1 MKRRTAL
8 RTLST
13 AVAVATFSFGYAAHA
28 QEDLTAKSV
37 VLVHGAFAD
46 GSAWN
51 RVTPLLEKAGLD
63 VIAAQI
69 PLSSLEADVETTKR
83 AIDRLEGPVV
93 LVGHSWGGMVITEA
107 GSQDKVHSLVYV
119 AAFAP
124 NEGQSLGEYISD
136 YPHADGLD
144 HLEKDTA
151 GYYRLTDKGVA
162 EHFAFDLLDTEIA
175 AIAAS
180 QGPINSASLGTPV
193 TQLAWKDKPNFAVVS
208 TQDRMTLTEI
218 QRDQIGK
225 LNAKSVEVDTSHVPM
240 LTYPEVVAN
249 MIIEAAK

>member
-8 RTLST
+8 KALS
-13 AVAVATFSFGYAAHA
+13 AIVAVAALGLGTAAHA
-28 QEDLTAKSV
+28 GDLTAKSV

-51 RVTPLLEKAGLD
+51 RVIPLLEEAGLD

-69 PLSSLEADVETTKR
+69 PLSSLDADVETTQR
-83 AIDRLEGPVV
+83 AIDRLDGPVV

-107 GSQDKVHSLVYV
+107 GAQDKVHSLVYV

-124 NEGQSLGEYISD
+124 NEGQSLGEYIAD

-144 HLEKDTA
+144 HLEKDAA
-151 GYYRLTDKGVA
+151 GYYRLTDTGVA
-162 EHFAFDLLDTEIA
+162 EHFAFDLPEAEIA

-180 QGPINSASLGTPV
+180 QGPINSASLGMPV
-193 TQLAWKDKPNFAVVS
+193 TQLAWKHKPNFAVVS

-225 LNAKSVEVDTSHVPM
+225 LNAQSVEVDTSHVPM
-240 LTYPEVVAN
+240 LTHPDAVAN

>member
-1 MKRRTAL
+1 MKRRNVLKSISAITAAA
-8 RTLST
+8 
-13 AVAVATFSFGYAAHA
+13 AVSFAPVAFA
-28 QEDLTAKSV
+28 EELKAKSV

-51 RVTPLLEKAGLD
+51 RVTPLLEKAGLN

-69 PLSSLEADVETTKR
+69 PLSSLEADVQTTQR

-93 LVGHSWGGMVITEA
+93 LVGHSWGGMVITEVGA
-107 GSQDKVHSLVYV
+107 QDKVHSLVYV

-124 NEGQSLGEYISD
+124 NAGQSLGDYTAD

-144 HLEKDTA
+144 HLEKDA
-151 GYYRLTDKGVA
+151 SGYYRLSHEGVS
-162 EHFAFDLLDTEIA
+162 EHFAFDLPDAEID
-175 AIAAS
+175 AIFAS
-180 QGPINSASLGTPV
+180 QGPINSAALGTKV
-193 TQLAWKDKPNFAVVS
+193 TNAAWQEKPNFAVVS
-208 TQDRMTLTEI
+208 TEDRMTHTAI

-225 LNAKSVEVDTSHVPM
+225 LNATSVEVETSHVPM
-240 LTYPEVVAN
+240 LTYPQVVAN

>member
-1 MKRRTAL
+1 MNRRTAL
-8 RTLST
+8 KTLSSAILLASVMHGT
-13 AVAVATFSFGYAAHA
+13 AASAA
-28 QEDLTAKSV
+28 DLTAKSV

-51 RVTPLLEKAGLD
+51 RVTPILEAAGLD

-69 PLSSLEADVETTKR
+69 PLSSLEADIETTKR

-107 GSQDKVHSLVYV
+107 GAQDKVHSLVFV

-124 NEGQSLGEYISD
+124 DTGQSLSSYTAHF
-136 YPHADGLD
+136 PHAAGLD
-144 HLEKDTA
+144 HLEKDA
-151 GYYRLTDKGVA
+151 SGYYRLTDKGVA
-162 EHFAFDLLDTEIA
+162 EHFAFDLPKEEIA

-180 QGPINSASLGTPV
+180 QGPINSAALKTPV
-193 TQLAWKDKPNFAVVS
+193 TQAAWKSKPNFAVVS

-225 LNAKSVEVDTSHVPM
+225 LNAKAVEVDTSHVPM

-249 MIIEAAK
+249 MIIDAAK

>member
-8 RTLST
+8 KAFS
-13 AVAVATFSFGYAAHA
+13 ATIAAAALGLGSAAYA
-28 QEDLTAKSV
+28 QELTAKSV

-51 RVTPLLEKAGLD
+51 RVTPLLEEAGLD

-69 PLSSLEADVETTKR
+69 PLNSLEADVETTKR
-83 AIDRLEGPVV
+83 AIERLEGPVV

-107 GSQDKVHSLVYV
+107 GAQDKVHSLVYV

-124 NEGQSLGEYISD
+124 NEGQSLGEYIAD

-144 HLEKDTA
+144 HLEKDA
-151 GYYRLTDKGVA
+151 SGYYRLTDKGVA
-162 EHFAFDLLDTEIA
+162 EHFAFDLPEAEIA

-208 TQDRMTLTEI
+208 TQDRMTLTAI

-225 LNAKSVEVDTSHVPM
+225 LNAQSVEVDTSHVPM
-240 LTYPEVVAN
+240 LTYPDAVAN

>member
-1 MKRRTAL
+1 MKRRTVL
-8 RTLST
+8 K
-13 AVAVATFSFGYAAHA
+13 AVSAAAFAIAIGSATYA
-28 QEDLTAKSV
+28 QTLTAKSV

-51 RVTPLLEKAGLD
+51 RVTPLLEDAGLN
-63 VIAAQI
+63 VIAVQI
-69 PLSSLEADVETTKR
+69 PLSSLEADIEATNR
-83 AIDRLEGPVV
+83 AIERLEGPVV

-107 GSQDKVHSLVYV
+107 GLKDKVQSLVYV

-124 NEGQSLGEYISD
+124 DQGQSLGSYTAD
-136 YPHADGLD
+136 FPHAEGLD
-144 HLEKDTA
+144 HLDKDAA

-162 EHFAFDLLDTEIA
+162 EHFAFDLPKEEIA

-193 TQLAWKDKPNFAVVS
+193 KHAAWKTKPNFTVVS
-208 TQDRMTLTEI
+208 TQDRMTHTDI
-218 QRDQIGK
+218 QRAQVDK
-225 LNAKSVEVDTSHVPM
+225 LNAKAVEVETSHVPM
-240 LTYPEVVAN
+240 LTYPNVVAN